1 MWSKSGNVNIRRG
14 IFQGDSLSQLL
25 FVICMIPLSQ
35 ILRKLKLGYTLKNG
49 KKLNHL
55 LFMDDLKIFAKSN
68 REING
73 LVSTVQILTNDIG
86 MEFGT
91 KKCGVLVLKRG
102 RVVSSEGVEIP
113 NVERI
118 KEVEKN
124 GYRYLGIL
132 EYNKITESKMKE
144 NFWRE
149 YLKRT
154 KLIMKCRLSGR
165 NKIIAINKWAV
176 SLMRYG
182 TGIVKCTERELDEID
197 RKTRKVLTL
206 NKELHPRSDVDRF
219 YVSRM
224 ERGRGLIECKMCGK
238 AEENSLGWHV
248 KLHIEPLFVA
258 VRISNT
264 APCENFTQPKEF
276 KQQDNGERH
285 NNWRGKTMYGQCK

>member
-1 MWSKSGNVNIRRG
+1 M
-14 IFQGDSLSQLL
+14 
-25 FVICMIPLSQ
+25 
-35 ILRKLKLGYTLKNG
+35 KNR

-113 NVERI
+113 DVERI

-182 TGIVKCTERELDEID
+182 TGIVKCTVQSFDH
-197 RKTRKVLTL
+197 T
-206 NKELHPRSDVDRF
+206 S
-219 YVSRM
+219 
-224 ERGRGLIECKMCGK
+224 
-238 AEENSLGWHV
+238 
-248 KLHIEPLFVA
+248 
-258 VRISNT
+258 
-264 APCENFTQPKEF
+264 
-276 KQQDNGERH
+276 
-285 NNWRGKTMYGQCK
+285 